1 MRYVIYCLK
10 TIERVFSTNQW
21 ANMVNYIC
29 LLPHAPTA
37 MRWKM
42 KRTKRLISTLLIVLL
57 LSGMLAAQATAAN
70 PQRIMLSW
78 TGDSATTMTITWVGD
93 SETPAVRY
101 SPDKTLADAL
111 EVTGTPAPNK
121 SAIDNDGVRM
131 TATLTGLIPAT
142 TYWYVV
148 GSDGNWSE
156 AKSFTTAEQ
165 GTESFSFMYF
175 GDIQV
180 ANSAATEFAAWGKL
194 ANGAYERNP
203 AAAFALQGGDIVE
216 SGINTEQWAMFTENA
231 SDVLSR
237 IPFMPTN
244 GNHESNFLS
253 GKPELYL
260 DTFTLPQNGPEGFK
274 EEFYSFDYGNAHITI
289 LNDWVFSGEQ
299 RLTEEQLSELDAW
312 VESDLVSSA
321 APWKIVVTHVPIY
334 AIHSDTTANR
344 AREHWA
350 PLFEK
355 YGVSLVLVGHQ
366 HVYSRLKPL
375 TDGEVDYENGV
386 TYIMG
391 NSGQKH
397 YSSADETL
405 AERTIYNTTNY
416 QIISIDGRT
425 ATVQTYDSGGNEL
438 DYTAL
443 TPRTIGSI
451 TRAEYIA
458 ALYRAAGSPEASL
471 ASPFSDVAEDS
482 QYAEAIAWASEI
494 GIVNGVGG
502 GMFDPITNIRA
513 EHVSLVLA
521 RLGGNK

>member
-1 MRYVIYCLK
+1 
-10 TIERVFSTNQW
+10 
-21 ANMVNYIC
+21 MVNCIC
-29 LLPHAPTA
+29 PLPHAPTA
-37 MRWKM
+37 KRWKM
-42 KRTKRLISTLLIVLL
+42 KRTKRLISTLLIVLV
-57 LSGMLAAQATAAN
+57 LSGMLASQATAADS
-70 PQRIMLSW
+70 QRIMLSW
-78 TGDSATTMTITWVGD
+78 TDNPATTMTITWVGD
-93 SETPAVRY
+93 SEASSVRY
-101 SPDKTLADAL
+101 SPNQTLADAL
-111 EVTGTPAPNK
+111 ETVGTPAPNK

-131 TATLTGLIPAT
+131 TVTLTGLVPAT
-142 TYWYVV
+142 TYWYTV
-148 GSDGNWSE
+148 GSDGNWNE
-156 AKSFTTAEQ
+156 AKFFTTAEAE
-165 GTESFSFMYF
+165 TESFSFMYF

-180 ANSAATEFAAWGKL
+180 ANSAASEFAAWGGL

-203 AAAFALQGGDIVE
+203 AVAFALQGGDIVE
-216 SGINTEQWAMFTENA
+216 SGISTEQWAMFTENA
-231 SDVLSR
+231 SDVFSH
-237 IPFMPTN
+237 IPFVPTN

-274 EEFYSFDYGNAHITI
+274 EEFYSFDYGNAQITI

-299 RLTEEQLSELDAW
+299 RLTEEQLAELDAW

-344 AREHWA
+344 VREHWA

-405 AERTIYNTTNY
+405 AERMIYNTSNY
-416 QIISIDGRT
+416 QIISIDGKS
-425 ATVQTYDSGGNEL
+425 ATVQTFDGGGNEL

-443 TPRTIGSI
+443 TPRTVGSI

-458 ALYRAAGSPEASL
+458 ALYRAAGSPEDGM
-471 ASPFSDVAEDS
+471 ASPFADVAENS
-482 QYAEAIAWASEI
+482 QYADAIAWAAEI

-502 GMFDPITNIRA
+502 GMFDPDKNIRA
-513 EHVSLVLA
+513 EHVLLVLA